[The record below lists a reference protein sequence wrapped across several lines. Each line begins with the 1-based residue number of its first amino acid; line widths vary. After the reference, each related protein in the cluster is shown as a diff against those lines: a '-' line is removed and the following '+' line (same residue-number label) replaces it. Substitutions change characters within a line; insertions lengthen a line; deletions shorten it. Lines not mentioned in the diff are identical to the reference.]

1 MALLVLAISKYF
13 SPAIF
18 FQLHLEH
25 IFRNFSIVFVW
36 KVKLNLFQS
45 NLILFIWFL
54 FF

>member
-13 SPAIF
+13 LLAIF